1 MSILGSPL
9 GLSALLLQSAPAGG
23 GSSLAPIVIQFV
35 LIIAIIYFIMI
46 RPQQKQRQKHE
57 ESLKSLKRG
66 DEVVTSGGV
75 VGTIV
80 NIKEAAKD
88 GGANRLDDRVTLKS
102 DESRFVVERRAIQ
115 RVLSGGTVA
124 AAKDS
129 STSTSAT

>member
-1 MSILGSPL
+1 MSILGMPL
-9 GLSALLLQSAPAGG
+9 AVTPLLAQPAPAG

-57 ESLKSLKRG
+57 ESLKALKRG

-75 VGTIV
+75 IGTIV
-80 NIKEAAKD
+80 HIKESSKD
-88 GGANRLDDRVTLKS
+88 GGANRLDDRVTIKS

-115 RVLSGGTVA
+115 RVVSGSA
-124 AAKDS
+124 AAATKDS